1 MNITTT
7 QVEGNVP
14 VTIMKLRGELDAS
27 CYLDVIAAAK
37 QLTQQGVH
45 DLLLDLSEMT
55 FMSSAGLMALHSV
68 TMLMQGKQPPNPE
81 DGWGAMHDI
90 AHDVDQST
98 GFAAHMKLLRPQS
111 RVAKTLQITGFDQI
125 LQVFTDEAAAV
136 ASFS

>member
-7 QVEGNVP
+7 QVQGKVP
-14 VTIMKLRGELDAS
+14 VTMMKLHGELDAS

-37 QLTQQGVH
+37 KLSQQGVH
-45 DLLLDLSEMT
+45 DLLLDLSDMT
-55 FMSSAGLMALHSV
+55 FMSSAGLMALHSI
-68 TMLMQGKQPPNPE
+68 TMLMQGKEPPNPE

-98 GFAAHMKLLRPQS
+98 GYAAHTKLLRPQP
-111 RVAKTLQITGFDQI
+111 RVAKTLTITGFDQI
-125 LQVFTDEAAAV
+125 LQVFNDQDEAV

>member
-7 QVEGNVP
+7 QVQGKVP
-14 VTIMKLRGELDAS
+14 VTMMKLHGELDAS

-37 QLTQQGVH
+37 KLAQQGVH
-45 DLLLDLSEMT
+45 DLLLDLSDMT
-55 FMSSAGLMALHSV
+55 FMSSAGLMALHSI
-68 TMLMQGKQPPNPE
+68 TMLMQGKEPPNPE

-98 GFAAHMKLLRPQS
+98 GYAAHTKLLRPQP
-111 RVAKTLQITGFDQI
+111 RVAKTLTITGFDQI
-125 LQVFTDEAAAV
+125 LQVFNDQDEAV